1 VTARVERLPVAGL
14 SALAVAG
21 FVTILT
27 EALPAGLLPQI
38 GDSLGVSEAMAGQ
51 WISIYALGS
60 LLAAIPL
67 TAATRSW
74 RRRPLLLGAIFGFAV
89 ANLITALTTSFI
101 VALVARFVGGVSAG
115 LLWALLA
122 GYAVRMA
129 PSHLAGRAMAIAMAG
144 TPLAL
149 SIGIPAGTLLG
160 KLAGWRLTFGLLSVI
175 ALLLIG
181 WIAAK
186 VPDFAGEAETERP
199 SLAQVFAV
207 PGVRPV
213 LAVTLCFVLAH
224 NILYTYIAPL
234 LTTHNIVGQTDRILL
249 AFGVAGLVSIG
260 LTGALIDK
268 WLRLLTLVGIGL
280 FLTAAFILAATDGA
294 PLVVYGAALI
304 WGLGFGGAATLFQTA
319 SARAAGTA
327 ADVAQAMIVTAWN
340 IAIAGGASV
349 GGVILETAGAVGL
362 PWASITFL
370 FVAAGSVLFM
380 MRSTRLKPANLFD
393 YRKKAGAS

>member
-1 VTARVERLPVAGL
+1 MTAQVDRLPVAGL
-14 SALAVAG
+14 CALAVAG

-38 GDSLGVSEAMAGQ
+38 GASLDVSEAMAGQ
-51 WISIYALGS
+51 WISLYALGS

-74 RRRPLLLGAIFGFAV
+74 RRRPLLLGAIIGFAI
-89 ANLITALTTSFI
+89 ANLVTALTTSFI
-101 VALVARFVGGVSAG
+101 VAMVARFVGGVSAG
-115 LLWALLA
+115 LLWTLLA

-129 PSHLAGRAMAIAMAG
+129 PPGLAGRAMAIAMAG

-149 SIGIPAGTLLG
+149 SIGIPAGTFLG
-160 KLAGWRLTFGLLSVI
+160 VLAGWRLAFGLLSVI

-181 WIAAK
+181 WIIAK
-186 VPDFAGEAETERP
+186 VPDFAGEVETERP

-224 NILYTYIAPL
+224 NLLYTYIAPL
-234 LTTHNIVGQTDRILL
+234 LAGHRMAERVDTVLL
-249 AFGVAGLVSIG
+249 VFGGAALVSIA
-260 LTGALIDK
+260 LTGMLIDK
-268 WLRLLTLVGIGL
+268 WLRSLIFTGICL
-280 FLTAAFILAATDGA
+280 FLAAAFILAVSDGA
-294 PLVVYGAALI
+294 ALTVYSAALI

-319 SARAAGTA
+319 SARAAGPA

-340 IAIAGGASV
+340 IAIFGGAVV
-349 GGVILETAGAVGL
+349 GGVILETAGADGLSWAGIALIVG
-362 PWASITFL
+362 
-370 FVAAGSVLFM
+370 AAGSALRM
-380 MRSTRLKPANLFD
+380 GRP
-393 YRKKAGAS
+393 AGAGRM